1 MERISDPDALDCCI
15 VVPTFNER
23 DNVEPLVEK
32 LRAAAGDMSYEIVFV
47 DDNSPDGTADLVK
60 SMGRT
65 DRRIRCIRRVG
76 RRGLS
81 SAVIEGA
88 LSTSADHVAVID
100 ADMQHD
106 ETLIPKMIRE
116 LRDGAADVVVGS
128 RYVEGGGTGTWD
140 QSRVSMS
147 KLATRVSRLVVR
159 ADLTD
164 PMSGFFA
171 VRRDVF
177 ERIAPRLSG
186 EGFKILLD
194 LFASSPTRLAF
205 RELPYEFRDR
215 VHGESKLD
223 SLVLWEYAALLLDKM
238 VGHIVP
244 ARFVMFAAIGFI
256 GVFVHMLTLW
266 VALTLWDMRFLVAQ
280 GVATIFA
287 MTSNFFLNNVLTY
300 RDQRLKGLSF
310 FTGLLSFYAVC
321 SLGVIGNVGVANFL
335 FENQNSS
342 WWLSGLAGT
351 LVGVVWNYAASSI
364 FTWRMKP

>member
-1 MERISDPDALDCCI
+1 M
-15 VVPTFNER
+15 
-23 DNVEPLVEK
+23 PLVEK
-32 LRAAAGDMSYEIVFV
+32 LRAAAKDISYEIVFV
-47 DDNSPDGTADLVK
+47 DDNSPDGTAELVK
-60 SMGRT
+60 SLGRT

-81 SAVIEGA
+81 SAVIEGV
-88 LSTSADHVAVID
+88 LSTSADHVAVLD

-106 ETLIPKMIRE
+106 ETLIPKMVSE
-116 LRDGAADVVVGS
+116 LRDGAEVVVGS

-147 KLATRVSRLVVR
+147 KLATRLSRLVVR

-177 ERIAPRLSG
+177 DRVAPRLSG

-194 LFASSPTRLAF
+194 LFASSPTRLNF

-244 ARFVMFAAIGFI
+244 ARFVMFAAIGFL
-256 GVFVHMLTLW
+256 GVFVHMVVLW
-266 VALTLWDMRFLVAQ
+266 AALSLFGVRFLMAQ
-280 GVATIFA
+280 AIATLVA
-287 MTSNFFLNNVLTY
+287 MTSNYVLNNFLTY
-300 RDQRLKGLSF
+300 RDQRLKGSAF
-310 FTGLLSFYAVC
+310 FTGLLSFYIVC
-321 SLGVIGNVGVANFL
+321 SLGVAGNVGVANFL
-335 FENQNSS
+335 FETQNSS
-342 WWLSGLAGT
+342 WWISGLAGT

-364 FTWRMKP
+364 FTWRTKK